1 MAYFKKGKNKS
12 KIVVCSQLAEW
23 SFPKPEDSGSI
34 KAKRN
39 FYLAFIYPKLEKTE
53 KAQYKIVTSRLFKLF
68 QESLIHA

>member
-12 KIVVCSQLAEW
+12 KQVVGSQLAEW

-39 FYLAFIYPKLEKTE
+39 FYLAFFIDWL
-53 KAQYKIVTSRLFKLF
+53 
-68 QESLIHA
+68 LIELLNVVQLSYGF

>member
-12 KIVVCSQLAEW
+12 KQVVGSQLAEW

-39 FYLAFIYPKLEKTE
+39 FYLAFIYPKLEKTK
-53 KAQYKIVTSRLFKLF
+53 KAQ
-68 QESLIHA
+68 